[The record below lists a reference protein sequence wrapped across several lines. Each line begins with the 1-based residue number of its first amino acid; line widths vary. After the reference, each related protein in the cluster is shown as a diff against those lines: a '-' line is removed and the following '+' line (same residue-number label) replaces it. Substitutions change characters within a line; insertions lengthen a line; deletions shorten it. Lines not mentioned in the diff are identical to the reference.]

1 MTKTTSPQNE
11 GEGNQTEAKRFNE
24 AQAKFAQSGK
34 VPAAAKDAE
43 EAWRDPSARR
53 WKRPRN
59 PRELTQ
65 RSEARGQL
73 NQCLRMS

>member
-1 MTKTTSPQNE
+1 MTKSTSSQNE

-43 EAWRDPSARR
+43 EALEGPEREALEKAEKSARAHA
-53 WKRPRN
+53 KK
-59 PRELTQ
+59 
-65 RSEARGQL
+65 
-73 NQCLRMS
+73 